1 MILLRRVQRTAAL
14 LLLVGAAQARA
25 ASLSLEG
32 NAVVLGRTE
41 SIGAV
46 IRVDE
51 PPGTEELPLRLS
63 VNVGSFSDPVRI
75 GPGKYRAVYVPPETR
90 FPQVALVAV
99 WRETGYDAHIDFL
112 RIPLFG
118 VTKIEVSAK
127 PKSEVKA
134 SMGFDVFGPVRA
146 DRTGKAVIP
155 LVVPPNVYQATVT
168 VKEPNGAA
176 ASRMV
181 PVEVPPYNRLTA
193 ALVPHAVVADG
204 QNPTRLDVLYD
215 LGGVDVSPDQVH
227 VKASV
232 GSVTFQRAAR
242 GLYVY
247 QYLPPAGTSAKEVL
261 LSVTVATDPTAGAK
275 ARLSLG
281 LPPPARIL
289 IHPPGKSL
297 VAGSGETATASALVL
312 DSAGLGLA
320 GQTVNFTANGQA
332 ITGPVR
338 YAGSG
343 VYEVPYPAPAAYPP
357 GGLVQFQATA
367 TDHTGRSANGSANYQ
382 LLAAALPRSVSV
394 RFSPSPVPAD
404 GRTEA
409 EMVLDVR
416 DAAGLPLARTQ
427 LILVASHGTLGK
439 LTERGQGLYVA
450 SYVAPTSVPDS
461 GGFVRVVDPSGAF
474 ERILPLPMREDPHRL
489 LLGVRGGYTRGLGD
503 LSGPRLGLDVI
514 RPFRLGGNWLKAGLS
529 LSYGKATR
537 TVTSAGQSGK
547 SEADFVPVSL
557 RLGWEVWSSRRLSV
571 DLGAGALLTLARFK
585 NALAVDSESATGF
598 GGLGFLSAVLAVGP
612 GSAFA
617 EVSYSYAPANA
628 PSYKLDA
635 GGIGFDVGYRVGIF

>member
-1 MILLRRVQRTAAL
+1 M
-14 LLLVGAAQARA
+14 
-25 ASLSLEG
+25 
-32 NAVVLGRTE
+32 
-41 SIGAV
+41 
-46 IRVDE
+46 
-51 PPGTEELPLRLS
+51 
-63 VNVGSFSDPVRI
+63 
-75 GPGKYRAVYVPPETR
+75 
-90 FPQVALVAV
+90 
-99 WRETGYDAHIDFL
+99 
-112 RIPLFG
+112 
-118 VTKIEVSAK
+118 
-127 PKSEVKA
+127 
-134 SMGFDVFGPVRA
+134 
-146 DRTGKAVIP
+146 
-155 LVVPPNVYQATVT
+155 
-168 VKEPNGAA
+168 
-176 ASRMV
+176 
-181 PVEVPPYNRLTA
+181 
-193 ALVPHAVVADG
+193 
-204 QNPTRLDVLYD
+204 
-215 LGGVDVSPDQVH
+215 
-227 VKASV
+227 
-232 GSVTFQRAAR
+232 
-242 GLYVY
+242 
-247 QYLPPAGTSAKEVL
+247 
-261 LSVTVATDPTAGAK
+261 
-275 ARLSLG
+275 
-281 LPPPARIL
+281 
-289 IHPPGKSL
+289 
-297 VAGSGETATASALVL
+297 L